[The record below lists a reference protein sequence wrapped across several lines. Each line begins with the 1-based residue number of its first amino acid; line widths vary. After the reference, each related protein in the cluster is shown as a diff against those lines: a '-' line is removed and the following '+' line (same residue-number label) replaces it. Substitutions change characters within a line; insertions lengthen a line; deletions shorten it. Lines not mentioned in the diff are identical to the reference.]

1 MGVWSAGS
9 GRHKRAA
16 YVVVGYTLFVILLGS
31 QLATPLYR
39 IYQGEFGFS
48 TLTLTVIFSIYLLAV
63 IAGLL
68 VLGPL
73 SDAVGAWPALAAAIV
88 LAAGGS
94 LLFAVADTTA
104 LLYVARGLQ
113 GLAVGAA
120 TGTAT
125 AALTDLQPHGDRDRA
140 ALVVTL
146 TTTGGVAVGPLLA
159 GVLVEADG
167 AALPFLVYLA
177 LLAPACAAPVLLR
190 AAARPRSGR
199 WRPSRPNLPSQG
211 RVFVVVTVAATV
223 AWAVAGLFLAVVPSY
238 LALLAATD
246 NLVLLGGVVFLML
259 ALSCA
264 AQLASGGIDPR
275 RAQLAGLVALV
286 AGLVAVAL
294 AFPARSLAVFI
305 LGAVLTGLGHG
316 CIWIGATSTL
326 NRIAPDAQRAE
337 VASTYFAVT
346 YLGTALSS
354 IGVGALA
361 DAVSLQLSVYAFAGA
376 VAVIA
381 LATVHLAARVLSP
394 AGTVR
399 TSSRRAV
406 SSRGTGSG

>member
-16 YVVVGYTLFVILLGS
+16 YVVVGYTLFVTLVGS

-39 IYQGEFGFS
+39 VYQSEFGFS
-48 TLTLTVIFSIYLLAV
+48 TLTLTVVFAVYPVAV

-68 VLGPL
+68 VFGPL
-73 SDAVGAWPALAAAIV
+73 SDAVGAWPAVAGAIV
-88 LAAGGS
+88 FSAGGS

-120 TGTAT
+120 TGSAIG
-125 AALTDLQPHGDRDRA
+125 ALTDLQPQGDRHRA

-146 TTTGGVAVGPLLA
+146 TTTGGGAVGPLFA
-159 GVLVEADG
+159 GVLVEFAGG

-177 LLAPACAAPVLLR
+177 LLVPASAAPFLLR
-190 AAARPRSGR
+190 AAAEPRRGR
-199 WRPSRPNLPSQG
+199 WRPSRPNLPPQG
-211 RVFVVVTVAATV
+211 RVFVAVTAAATV
-223 AWAVAGLFLAVVPSY
+223 AWAIAGLFLAIVPSY
-238 LALLAATD
+238 LALLAQTD
-246 NLVLLGGVVFLML
+246 NQVLLSGVVFLML

-264 AQLASGGIDPR
+264 TQLAGGGIDPR
-275 RAQLAGLVALV
+275 RAQLGGLIALIAGLA
-286 AGLVAVAL
+286 AVAL
-294 AFPARSLAVFI
+294 AFPARSLTVFVV
-305 LGAVLTGLGHG
+305 GAVLTGLGHG
-316 CIWIGATSTL
+316 YTWIGATSTL

-346 YLGTALSS
+346 YVGVALSA

-361 DAVSLQLSVYAFAGA
+361 DAMSLELAVYAFACAMA
-376 VAVIA
+376 VAA
-381 LATVHLAARVLSP
+381 LATLQLAGRVLS
-394 AGTVR
+394 
-399 TSSRRAV
+399 AV
-406 SSRGTGSG
+406 G